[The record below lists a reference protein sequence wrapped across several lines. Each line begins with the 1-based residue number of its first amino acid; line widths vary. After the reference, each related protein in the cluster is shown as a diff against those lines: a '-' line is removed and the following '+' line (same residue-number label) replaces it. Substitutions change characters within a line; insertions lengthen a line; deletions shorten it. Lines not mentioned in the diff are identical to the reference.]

1 MAEKTRFD
9 IFSKLGGA
17 LNNPTHSD
25 LTVIVEDTTFY
36 AHKVILDLYTPYFTE
51 VIKGNAEEVEQN
63 VEELEQKVEEVEI
76 SVEEVEQESVEEVEK
91 AIVEEVEEIVEEVE
105 EEMMGRSVGRTN
117 GDVVMISE
125 HSIGAVRG
133 FLEYCY
139 TGGYRDDGAHPA
151 FHPTSDIGLDKAA
164 RIPATPPNGTLHL
177 RVHSLA
183 DMLDVPELKELA
195 TMKLQE
201 HLETRWAEGFVDLV
215 KEVYNT
221 TSSFRDKDFREVV
234 VRSAFMHLDEHLKVE
249 EFDNLMGDVG
259 EFSAALVR
267 LLKVG
272 QQGSAGP
279 THLCIFCKV
288 ACGWQCRK
296 CGTCY

>member
-1 MAEKTRFD
+1 MKE
-9 IFSKLGGA
+9 
-17 LNNPTHSD
+17 
-25 LTVIVEDTTFY
+25 
-36 AHKVILDLYTPYFTE
+36 
-51 VIKGNAEEVEQN
+51 NAEEVEVN
-63 VEELEQKVEEVEI
+63 FEELEQKVEEAEI
-76 SVEEVEQESVEEVEK
+76 SIEEVGAEVVGE
-91 AIVEEVEEIVEEVE
+91 AEAEIAGEVEEGEIASEPNY
-105 EEMMGRSVGRTN
+105 EEMEKIFAKTN
-117 GDVVMISE
+117 GNVVTMRE
-125 HSIGAVRG
+125 HSVGAVRG

-151 FHPTSDIGLDKAA
+151 FHLTSNIGLPNTAVYDETTNTETAPDKAA
-164 RIPATPPNGTLHL
+164 CIPATPPNGALHL
-177 RVHSLA
+177 RVYSLA

-215 KEVYNT
+215 KEVYKT
-221 TSSFRDKDFREVV
+221 TSSLRDKGFREVV
-234 VRSAFMHLDEHLKVE
+234 VRSAFMHLDEHLKIE
-249 EFDNLMGDVG
+249 EFDKLMGEVG

-267 LLKVG
+267 LLKVD

-288 ACGWQCRK
+288 ACGWRCHR